1 MPCTLLEH
9 AMAID
14 NSSLTPQQRLAVS
27 RRALFNQ
34 IESKVERE
42 ARPSR
47 FSSTRVETPVDGTA
61 PLVSPRKKRGLFDSL
76 PWLSVAQSFGARWW
90 RRHPANAALQL
101 AQPLLQR
108 YARKQPGKLIAIAAG
123 TGAVIML
130 VKPWRLLSVTAL
142 VAAVLKTSDVADMVT
157 TLMHSQLADQDTDRT

>member
-1 MPCTLLEH
+1 
-9 AMAID
+9 MAID

-76 PWLSVAQSFGARWW
+76 PW
-90 RRHPANAALQL
+90 LQL